1 MKLRIF
7 ILFLIIFSFIKEQ
20 NAQNLVPNPSFEFN
34 NNCLSGALSNLLNWN
49 LVCGGGGNSIY
60 YSPCHG
66 DISVSSPFFYYD
78 PCIQGYQAVRTG
90 ITYITISNYVQSS
103 TNETPIPFVKLT
115 DTLKAG
121 KMYCV
126 TYYVSL
132 LNYCNYSVDKLGALF
147 TPTAFP
153 IRDMSCNSSN
163 TVAISGLYSP
173 RYRLSEE

>member
-34 NNCLSGALSNLLNWN
+34 NNCLSGALSNLLNW
-49 LVCGGGGNSIY
+49 NSIY